1 MHFHGIHSARMDG
14 IPGAGEIGAGEAF
27 TYEFDALPFG
37 CHLYHCHALP
47 LKRHIHK
54 GLYGAFII
62 DPDPRVIP
70 DRRRCP
76 LAPSRHARERAS
88 GRSSSW

>member
-1 MHFHGIHSARMDG
+1 MIN
-14 IPGAGEIGAGEAF
+14 PGEEF
-27 TYEFDALPFG
+27 TYEFDARPFG

-54 GLYGAFII
+54 GMYGAFIV
-62 DPDPRVIP
+62 DPDPDRHP
-70 DRRRCP
+70 GRGAPPRCRAGTARRRTP
-76 LAPSRHARERAS
+76 A